1 VVVAIDKVREHLK
14 KWGRDGD
21 IIEFDTSSATVELAA
36 EAIGCEP
43 ARIAKTI
50 AFKNRDTDAML
61 VVAAG
66 DTKIDNG
73 KFKREFGF
81 KAAMLKPE
89 ETLEFTGHPVGGV
102 CPFGL
107 KKAIPVFLDI
117 SLKRFDRVFPAC
129 GSVNSVM
136 ELTCEELAQYASSKK
151 WIDVCKN
158 WSGIDSKE

>member
-1 VVVAIDKVREHLK
+1 LK
-14 KWGRDGD
+14 SRITAGVEWLWQLIKYGNILKNG
-21 IIEFDTSSATVELAA
+21 EETVTLLNLTP
-36 EAIGCEP
+36 P
-43 ARIAKTI
+43 APQLNWLRRLSGAS
-50 AFKNRDTDAML
+50 DTDAML